1 VNSRRSARGGAGR
14 LPLSVRLG
22 SAFAAVFLVVVAVLV
37 VLAYWGV
44 GRMLR
49 QDLDRALVDVVAQV
63 DASGSAMTTS
73 ADRKLGGVQSSEVET
88 QLLDRSGKIVG
99 ASDDDLRRVPLLD
112 RAELA
117 DVLDQDVLFTDASD
131 GDDPYR
137 VLARP
142 LPGDAGEVQV
152 FAMDGDTVVDAQA
165 ALVSLAGPLV
175 ACAALLAGLTGWV
188 VARRGLRP
196 LTELTSQADALNP
209 ADPSRRLDLRHS
221 HNEVAS
227 LGRTLNGL
235 LDRIEDARRRERQF
249 TADASHELRTPLA
262 ILRAEVEM
270 LRDRTAEDSSLRAPL
285 DSALEECDRLTD
297 LVADLL
303 EVARADA
310 GQMDRGRLVDVAAIV
325 DGLLPRFS
333 VLASRRGV
341 RLTSRGDAAVHADP
355 RALGRALSNLL
366 DNAVRHAAEGGRV
379 ELEII
384 QRIPYVAVTVTD
396 DGPGVDPAQ
405 RRRATERF
413 AQLDPARGVGGGAG
427 LGLAMVTS
435 IAAAHGGSLELG
447 TPPDGR
453 GLAVTL
459 RLPVDAVARATAR
472 PARPGP

>member
-1 VNSRRSARGGAGR
+1 VSSVVGR

-22 SAFAAVFLVVVAVLV
+22 SAFAAVFLVVLAVLI

-49 QDLDRALVDVVAQV
+49 LDLDRSLVEVVAQV
-63 DASGSAMTTS
+63 DASGSPMT
-73 ADRKLGGVQSSEVET
+73 ALDGRELGGVESSGMET
-88 QLLDRSGKIVG
+88 QLLDRTGKIAD
-99 ASDDDLRRVPLLD
+99 ASDDDMRDVPLIDRSQVARVLD
-112 RAELA
+112 RG
-117 DVLDQDVLFTDASD
+117 VLFADASD
-131 GDDPYR
+131 DDDDPYR

-142 LPGDAGEVQV
+142 LPGGTGEVQIV
-152 FAMDGDTVVDAQA
+152 AVDGDTVVDAQA
-165 ALVSLAGPLV
+165 ALVHVAGPLA
-175 ACAALLAGLTGWV
+175 ACAALLAGLTGWL

-196 LTELTSQADALNP
+196 LSELTAQADALNA
-209 ADPSRRLDLRHS
+209 ADPSRRLELS
-221 HNEVAS
+221 HAEDEVVR

-262 ILRAEVEM
+262 ILRAEIEL
-270 LRDRTAEDSSLRAPL
+270 LRGQTEEGSPLRAPL

-310 GQMDRGRLVDVAAIV
+310 GQMDRGRLVDVASIV
-325 DGLLPRFS
+325 EGLLPRFS

-341 RLTSRGDAAVHADP
+341 RVTSRGDAAVHVDP

-366 DNAVRHAAEGGRV
+366 DNAVRHASEGGRV

-384 QRIPYVAVTVTD
+384 QRIADVAITVTD
-396 DGPGVDPAQ
+396 DGPGVDPAHRQ
-405 RRRATERF
+405 RVSERF
-413 AQLDPARGVGGGAG
+413 AQLEPARADGGGAG
-427 LGLAMVTS
+427 LGLAMVAS
-435 IAAAHGGSLELG
+435 IAAAHGGSLELA
-447 TPPDGR
+447 TPHDGR

-459 RLPVDAVARATAR
+459 RLPEAAATA
-472 PARPGP
+472 ASS